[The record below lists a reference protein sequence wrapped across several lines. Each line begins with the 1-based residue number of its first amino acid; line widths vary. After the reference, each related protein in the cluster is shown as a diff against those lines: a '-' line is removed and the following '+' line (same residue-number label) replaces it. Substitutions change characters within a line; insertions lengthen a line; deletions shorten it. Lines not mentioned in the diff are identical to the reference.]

1 MEEQKSEKG
10 QSAVEEQPKETQD
23 VKAKDAKVSAGS
35 EQGQSTG
42 KEQSSEAEGAKAG
55 GAKAGGAKAGGRGSS
70 TSRRS
75 SGTKRGPSSKS
86 SSRGQTAASKK
97 KATASGTSRAARAGA
112 GRVGKAG
119 RPSGTDVQ
127 EVEWQFDVEELE
139 RVEGWLGEH
148 TSGSGM
154 LVSPESAEDLVDTYY
169 DTEDWRFYRAGYALR
184 VRGKGSGAEATMKS
198 LASAGGSAEGNIRRR
213 REISEPLSNAKLE
226 TLRKATGPVGERVR
240 ALVGTREV
248 RPMFEIRTHRQ
259 TFALQ
264 SEEQTNGSANGSLN
278 SSNDSV
284 GASEGSADDS
294 PGEIVQDA
302 SGDVR
307 QRETGDRESGRMG
320 KVVLDSSE
328 IPLGDDG
335 ETTGLTR
342 VEVEVREENAS
353 DPGVREFV
361 KALEGALGL
370 RPAKISKYE
379 AGIFATGLSPSG
391 ATGLGSENIDGTLTT
406 GEMAF
411 AVLRRQFANMRAH
424 EAGTRL
430 GEDPEELHDMR
441 VATRRM
447 RAALRLFEDALPER
461 ARWLQEEL
469 RWIGGSLGEVRDSDV
484 QIEQLEQ
491 WAAGAGEEGAEAFVE
506 IIAAVKERREE
517 ARKRMLDTLNSGRYA
532 RFEGSFAE
540 MLRRGPDHERVFGQ
554 ASASGSGKELA
565 DEPVLVAGP
574 GLLSRR
580 YRKWSKAANRLNDS
594 SHPEEY
600 HDLRKKGKR
609 LRYALEFFTD
619 VYSEKATGAL
629 IKPLKSI
636 QDSLGDHQD
645 AIVASDRLHE
655 IATDSPKLPPQTA
668 FMMGS
673 LAQRHV
679 QEAAGLRASLAST
692 KAYRILTKGK
702 AWKSFGKIMDKE
714 RAAAEKVESEDA
726 ENNSRTKASKAKAG
740 KGK

>member
-1 MEEQKSEKG
+1 
-10 QSAVEEQPKETQD
+10 
-23 VKAKDAKVSAGS
+23 
-35 EQGQSTG
+35 
-42 KEQSSEAEGAKAG
+42 
-55 GAKAGGAKAGGRGSS
+55 
-70 TSRRS
+70 
-75 SGTKRGPSSKS
+75 
-86 SSRGQTAASKK
+86 
-97 KATASGTSRAARAGA
+97 
-112 GRVGKAG
+112 
-119 RPSGTDVQ
+119 
-127 EVEWQFDVEELE
+127 
-139 RVEGWLGEH
+139 
-148 TSGSGM
+148 M

-169 DTEDWRFYRAGYALR
+169 DTEDWRFHRAGYALR

-198 LASAGGSAEGNIRRR
+198 LASTGGKAEGSIRRR
-213 REISEPLSNAKLE
+213 REISEPLSNEKLE

-248 RPMFEIRTHRQ
+248 RPVFEIRTHRQ

-264 SEEQTNGSANGSLN
+264 SEEPANATVDGSADSSTNGSANGSP
-278 SSNDSV
+278 
-284 GASEGSADDS
+284 GGSADGGTDGTS
-294 PGEIVQDA
+294 QGSADGSSSEIVLDA

-307 QRETGDRESGRMG
+307 RRGDSQGDTRGNGGRESVRVGE
-320 KVVLDSSE
+320 VVLDSSE
-328 IPLGDDG
+328 IPFGDDG
-335 ETTGLTR
+335 ESTGLSR

-353 DPGVREFV
+353 DSGVREFV
-361 KALEGALGL
+361 KAMEGALGL

-391 ATGLGSENIDGTLTT
+391 ATGLGSENINGSLSV

-411 AVLRRQFANMRAH
+411 AVLRRQFAAMRAH

-469 RWIGGSLGEVRDSDV
+469 RWIGGFLGEVRDLDV

-491 WAAGAGEEGAEAFVE
+491 WAAGAGEEGAEAFAE

-540 MLRRGPDHERVFGQ
+540 MLRRGPDHERDFGQ
-554 ASASGSGKELA
+554 VSANDSGTDPA
-565 DEPVLVAGP
+565 DEPVLISAP
-574 GLLSRR
+574 SLLSRR
-580 YRKWSKAANRLNDS
+580 YRKWSKAANRLSDS
-594 SHPEEY
+594 SHPEGY

-619 VYSEKATGAL
+619 VYGEKATGAL
-629 IKPLKSI
+629 INPLKSI

-655 IATDSPKLPPQTA
+655 VAAESPKLPPQTA

-673 LAQRHV
+673 LAQRNV
-679 QEAAGLRASLAST
+679 QEAAGLRAGLAVT
-692 KAYRILTKGK
+692 KAYRTLTKGK
-702 AWKSFGKIMDKE
+702 AWKDFAKLMDKE
-714 RAAAEKVESEDA
+714 RATAEKAGASGA
-726 ENNSRTKASKAKAG
+726 EGSSRPKVSKAKAG
-740 KGK
+740 KDKKKGK